1 MAKLN
6 SNAKFISKT
15 TLTSNAKLDS
25 MANFITSKENKEVL
39 WNVLYNNKLF
49 NNIPETNFNNIQIL
63 FEKTILRSLDENREI
78 LTNTI
83 SDTKNII
90 DLNKIILQN
99 MVTTIANY
107 KKSLL
112 TPIEIKETLKAEKL
126 EEFDKELN
134 AKKASFNELITL
146 KKPEVI
152 DFSDVKED
160 DPLSI
165 NNMNEL
171 LEKIQKERSIT
182 FPPIPLP
189 PPPNIEVVDLNEGLL
204 IAEEKE
210 EQISQFNVNNS
221 LKNISSSN
229 IDYELHNKI
238 DKLSSQLEQ
247 VLANQILIMEK
258 LDILKRE

>member
-1 MAKLN
+1 
-6 SNAKFISKT
+6 
-15 TLTSNAKLDS
+15 
-25 MANFITSKENKEVL
+25 
-39 WNVLYNNKLF
+39 VLYNNKVF
-49 NNIPETNFNNIQIL
+49 NNIPESNFNNIQML
-63 FEKTILRSLDENREI
+63 FEKTILKSLDETREI
-78 LTNTI
+78 SSSTI
-83 SDTKNII
+83 SDPKNII
-90 DLNKIILQN
+90 AINKIILQN

-134 AKKASFNELITL
+134 AKKVCFNELITL

-160 DPLSI
+160 DPLSS

-171 LEKIQKERSIT
+171 LAKIQKERSIT
-182 FPPIPLP
+182 FPTI

-204 IAEEKE
+204 IEEE
-210 EQISQFNVNNS
+210 EQISQFNVNKS
-221 LKNISSSN
+221 LKKTQNGEYMHDI
-229 IDYELHNKI
+229 HNKI

-247 VLANQILIMEK
+247 VLANQILIIEK
-258 LDILKRE
+258 LHDTKRENE

>member
-1 MAKLN
+1 MANLN
-6 SNAKFISKT
+6 SKAKFISKT

-134 AKKASFNELITL
+134 AKKVSFNELITL

-160 DPLSI
+160 DPLSS

-182 FPPIPLP
+182 FPTI

-204 IAEEKE
+204 IEEE

-221 LKNISSSN
+221 LKKTQNGEYMHDI
-229 IDYELHNKI
+229 HNKI

-258 LDILKRE
+258 LNIKN

>member
-160 DPLSI
+160 DPLSS

-210 EQISQFNVNNS
+210 EQNSQFNVNNS
-221 LKNISSSN
+221 LKKTQNGEYVH
-229 IDYELHNKI
+229 DLHNKI
-238 DKLSSQLEQ
+238 EKLSSQLEQ
-247 VLANQILIMEK
+247 VLANQNIIMEK
-258 LDILKRE
+258 LDIKN

>member
-1 MAKLN
+1 MV
-6 SNAKFISKT
+6 I
-15 TLTSNAKLDS
+15 
-25 MANFITSKENKEVL
+25 
-39 WNVLYNNKLF
+39 
-49 NNIPETNFNNIQIL
+49 NIN
-63 FEKTILRSLDENREI
+63 
-78 LTNTI
+78 
-83 SDTKNII
+83 
-90 DLNKIILQN
+90 
-99 MVTTIANY
+99 NY

-126 EEFDKELN
+126 EEFDKELS
-134 AKKASFNELITL
+134 AKKVSFNELITL

-160 DPLSI
+160 EPLSS

-182 FPPIPLP
+182 FPTIPP

-204 IAEEKE
+204 IEEE
-210 EQISQFNVNNS
+210 EQISQFNVNNP
-221 LKNISSSN
+221 LKKTQNGEYMHDI
-229 IDYELHNKI
+229 HNKI

-258 LDILKRE
+258 LNILKRE

>member
-160 DPLSI
+160 DPLSS

-182 FPPIPLP
+182 FPTIPL
-189 PPPNIEVVDLNEGLL
+189 PNIEVVDLNEGLL
-204 IAEEKE
+204 IEEEKE
-210 EQISQFNVNNS
+210 EQISQFNAANS
-221 LKNISSSN
+221 LKKTQNGEYLHDI
-229 IDYELHNKI
+229 HNKI

-247 VLANQILIMEK
+247 VLANQNLIMEK
-258 LDILKRE
+258 LNILKRE

>member
-99 MVTTIANY
+99 MVTTIGNY

-134 AKKASFNELITL
+134 AKKVSFNELITL

-160 DPLSI
+160 DPLSS

-182 FPPIPLP
+182 FPPIPP

-204 IAEEKE
+204 IEEEKE
-210 EQISQFNVNNS
+210 EQISQFNAANS
-221 LKNISSSN
+221 LKKKQNGEYMHDI
-229 IDYELHNKI
+229 HNKI

-247 VLANQILIMEK
+247 LLANQMLIMEK
-258 LDILKRE
+258 LNILKRE

>member
-126 EEFDKELN
+126 EEFDKELS
-134 AKKASFNELITL
+134 AKKVSFSELITL

-160 DPLSI
+160 EPLSS

-182 FPPIPLP
+182 FPPP
-189 PPPNIEVVDLNEGLL
+189 PPIEVVDLNEATF
-204 IAEEKE
+204 IKE
-210 EQISQFNVNNS
+210 EGVDSQINAANS
-221 LKNISSSN
+221 LKITKVG
-229 IDYELHNKI
+229 DYELHNKI
-238 DKLSSQLEQ
+238 DKLSVQLEQ
-247 VLANQILIMEK
+247 LLASQMLIMEK
-258 LDILKRE
+258 LNAI

>member
-160 DPLSI
+160 DPLSS

-182 FPPIPLP
+182 FPTIPL
-189 PPPNIEVVDLNEGLL
+189 PNIEVVDLNEGLL
-204 IAEEKE
+204 IEEEKE

-221 LKNISSSN
+221 LKKTQNGEYVH
-229 IDYELHNKI
+229 DLLNKI

-247 VLANQILIMEK
+247 VLANQNLIMEK
-258 LDILKRE
+258 LNILKRE

>member
-63 FEKTILRSLDENREI
+63 FEKTILKSLDENREI

-90 DLNKIILQN
+90 ELNKIILQN

-126 EEFDKELN
+126 EEFDKELS
-134 AKKASFNELITL
+134 AKKVSFNELITL

-160 DPLSI
+160 DPLSS

-182 FPPIPLP
+182 FPPIP
-189 PPPNIEVVDLNEGLL
+189 PPNIEVVDLNEGLL
-204 IAEEKE
+204 IEEE
-210 EQISQFNVNNS
+210 EQISQFNVANP
-221 LKNISSSN
+221 LKKTHNGEYMHDI
-229 IDYELHNKI
+229 HNKI

-258 LDILKRE
+258 LSILKSEN